1 MPCPSL
7 GPKSFGHFKN
17 VWTGPDQNSFE
28 LIEGQG
34 ISRSILVFS
43 YILKFG
49 GKLDLKAGNGHQKKA
64 GGVGAGASA
73 TVEEPETELCGGKD
87 MRLVKGKSM
96 PSLR

>member
-1 MPCPSL
+1 MA
-7 GPKSFGHFKN
+7 
-17 VWTGPDQNSFE
+17 
-28 LIEGQG
+28 
-34 ISRSILVFS
+34 FS
-43 YILKFG
+43 EYRNFTTYCGFFLQLG
-49 GKLDLKAGNGHQKKA
+49 GKLDPKAGNGHQKKA

>member
-1 MPCPSL
+1 MLWPSQNIGTLQHILYFLQL
-7 GPKSFGHFKN
+7 G
-17 VWTGPDQNSFE
+17 
-28 LIEGQG
+28 
-34 ISRSILVFS
+34 R
-43 YILKFG
+43 
-49 GKLDLKAGNGHQKKA
+49 KLDPKAGNGHQKKA